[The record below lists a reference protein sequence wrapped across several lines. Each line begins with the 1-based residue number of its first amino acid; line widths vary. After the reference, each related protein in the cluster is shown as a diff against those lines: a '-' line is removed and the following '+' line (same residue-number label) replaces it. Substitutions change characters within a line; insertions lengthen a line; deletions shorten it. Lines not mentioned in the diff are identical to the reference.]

1 MSPLPG
7 PIQQLVQK
15 QNMEFNHNKGHFNYS
30 YFHFMKQLLNLNYN
44 HIRAQLEQDSSKTVS
59 SQIPLLY
66 ESVLKRFGFVQ
77 RVQAELEAL
86 GLRCVQLATTFLF
99 HCGFHTKKTLRL
111 VQQRV
116 SFSP

>member
-44 HIRAQLEQDSSKTVS
+44 YIRAQLEQDPSKTVS
-59 SQIPLLY
+59 NQIHLLY
-66 ESVLKRFGFVQ
+66 ESALKRLFLYHVY
-77 RVQAELEAL
+77 RLSWSPL
-86 GLRCVQLATTFLF
+86 G
-99 HCGFHTKKTLRL
+99 
-111 VQQRV
+111 
-116 SFSP
+116 